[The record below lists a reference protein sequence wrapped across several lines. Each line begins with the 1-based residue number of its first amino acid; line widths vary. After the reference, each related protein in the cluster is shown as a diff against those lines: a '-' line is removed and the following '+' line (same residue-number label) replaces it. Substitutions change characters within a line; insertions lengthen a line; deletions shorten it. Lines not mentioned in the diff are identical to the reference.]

1 MTINITAAPTP
12 FSSQNIEL
20 LKGHMIETGADAGNA
35 TLDEPVLCS
44 ASVIDTLF
52 GKKSM
57 LAAMYKA
64 AVANAPLQE
73 IWALPIAAVGVAM
86 NATITVQNASTNLGQ
101 CIFYIAGHRHSIVI
115 TEGDSNNDVAIKIV
129 AAINGSTIVVSAV
142 ALQNVITITCVHK
155 GDLKL
160 SLVHVYNGDEGD
172 IGKNTLILTAF
183 LGGNGQPDIG
193 TALAN
198 LADDEYDY
206 IASGFSGTTV
216 LDQMQS
222 FLDHKSGRW
231 SADKQIYGHYITAV
245 GGTLG
250 ELSAIGVVRN
260 DAHTTIMDM
269 YDSISPAWEWAAAL
283 GAVIADHM
291 ASAPELSRPLQTLVL
306 KNIRAPNKGR
316 TTTERNTLLWD
327 GIATHKK
334 TKSGVVTIERA
345 ITTYQRTAND
355 IPDASWLDINTLAQ
369 NAYFARFTR
378 AHILAIFPRSALAD
392 TNPRNLAE
400 IATPDDIR
408 KECIQAYMSLIDL
421 GVCENLSG
429 FEKLLT
435 VSRSKVD
442 ANRIE
447 INWGT
452 DFVNQLMVIA
462 ANAKSY
468 LQIENG
474 VV

>member
-1 MTINITAAPTP
+1 M
-12 FSSQNIEL
+12 F
-20 LKGHMIETGADAGNA
+20 DFF
-35 TLDEPVLCS
+35 D
-44 ASVIDTLF
+44 
-52 GKKSM
+52 
-57 LAAMYKA
+57 
-64 AVANAPLQE
+64 
-73 IWALPIAAVGVAM
+73 
-86 NATITVQNASTNLGQ
+86 
-101 CIFYIAGHRHSIVI
+101 
-115 TEGDSNNDVAIKIV
+115 
-129 AAINGSTIVVSAV
+129 
-142 ALQNVITITCVHK
+142 
-155 GDLKL
+155 
-160 SLVHVYNGDEGD
+160 HV
-172 IGKNTLILTAF
+172 
-183 LGGNGQPDIG
+183 
-193 TALAN
+193 
-198 LADDEYDY
+198 
-206 IASGFSGTTV
+206 
-216 LDQMQS
+216 
-222 FLDHKSGRW
+222 SGRW
-231 SADKQIYGHYITAV
+231 SASTQIYGHYITAI

-250 ELSAIGVVRN
+250 ELSAIGVTRN
-260 DAHTTIMDM
+260 DAHTSIMDM
-269 YDSISPAWEWAAAL
+269 HDSISPAWEWAAAF
-283 GAVIADHM
+283 GAVVADHM
-291 ASAPELSRPLQTLVL
+291 GTAPELSRPLQTLVL
-306 KNIRAPNKGR
+306 KGIRAPSKGR
-316 TTTERNTLLWD
+316 TTAERNILLWD

-334 TKSGVVTIERA
+334 TKSGKVTIERT

-392 TNPRNLAE
+392 TNPRNLPE

-408 KECIQAYMSLIDL
+408 KECIQAYMTLIDL